1 MTLWSPEPR
10 TAAKP
15 VGSTL
20 VRVTGSAAAATVS
33 GGVSVTAIDTW
44 TSPAPRAT
52 RAALG
57 ARRGRWIGFGSGHY
71 TVVPEHRKAAESG
84 RPDPRRPSSDVADEL
99 VHGHRREQ
107 ERHVGD
113 RVAEDLHRLLSGRLA
128 QQSHGEPDED
138 RAEDD
143 GRDQVQVTHVR
154 D

>member
-1 MTLWSPEPR
+1 PVTLWSPEPR

-20 VRVTGSAAAATVS
+20 VRGAGSAEAATVS

-71 TVVPEHRKAAESG
+71 TVAPEHRKAAESG
-84 RPDPRRPSSDVADEL
+84 RSERCLSSSDVADQL

-128 QQSHGEPDED
+128 QQSDGEPDED
-138 RAEDD
+138 RPEDD
-143 GRDQVQVTHVR
+143 GRHEVQVAH
-154 D
+154 